1 MLSAKLEGLRADG
14 LPPAGAEGTDAD
26 GLLKTS

>member
-1 MLSAKLEGLRADG
+1 MLAAKPEGLRVDG

-26 GLLKTS
+26 GLLKAS